1 MIGATISRNEGKMRR
16 QRTEKRVE
24 KRVNL
29 YMVAET
35 SDRLEHLAQ
44 LNERSRSN
52 MISVL
57 INREF
62 ERVEEAK

>member
-1 MIGATISRNEGKMRR
+1 MRR

-62 ERVEEAK
+62 ERMEEGE

>member
-1 MIGATISRNEGKMRR
+1 MMKL

-24 KRVNL
+24 VRANL
-29 YMVAET
+29 YMLRKT
-35 SDRLEHLAQ
+35 SDRLNVLTQ
-44 LNERSRSN
+44 KNERSRSN

-62 ERVEEAK
+62 ERMEAEE